1 MKKIISLT
9 FILILLVSSCSK
21 EEPNLEL
28 FGAEAF
34 AYTLDN
40 GWELNASVNAKGF
53 QQNEIED
60 IYSSELYYEVNLTT
74 PEETLSKI
82 DFGTLINSVEE
93 ELLDIPIEIQ
103 VEIDTGFAVGQYSIE
118 FIVTD
123 NFSTQKDTIAANFVL
138 NAD

>member
-1 MKKIISLT
+1 M
-9 FILILLVSSCSK
+9 
-21 EEPNLEL
+21 
-28 FGAEAF
+28 
-34 AYTLDN
+34 
-40 GWELNASVNAKGF
+40 
-53 QQNEIED
+53 
-60 IYSSELYYEVNLTT
+60 NLTT